1 MRTEPIP
8 STIVQKMTGAIII
21 LIRLTNTVP
30 STVRLFPVDGAV
42 SPTITPAITAKMTAR
57 YSQWV
62 RSRPLLLAGKSV
74 TGARSKGAVIGG
86 SSRSTSDAIRHD
98 VSRSHQRSNPDD
110 VTTRAPECAGS
121 VEIDATGAL
130 SCAGVDLAEAPLV

>member
-1 MRTEPIP
+1 M
-8 STIVQKMTGAIII
+8 
-21 LIRLTNTVP
+21 
-30 STVRLFPVDGAV
+30 GAV
-42 SPTITPAITAKMTAR
+42 SAFVVSRQIRDRRTI
-57 YSQWV
+57 Q
-62 RSRPLLLAGKSV
+62 
-74 TGARSKGAVIGG
+74 GAVIGG

>member
-1 MRTEPIP
+1 M
-8 STIVQKMTGAIII
+8 
-21 LIRLTNTVP
+21 
-30 STVRLFPVDGAV
+30 
-42 SPTITPAITAKMTAR
+42 
-57 YSQWV
+57 
-62 RSRPLLLAGKSV
+62 LAGKSV

-110 VTTRAPECAGS
+110 VTTRAPECGS